1 MENDENAR
9 QIVMHGVIAV
19 NNLDEQYEV
28 VNLGN
33 KDIYLNSPDLNNI
46 KSDSYFTNSLVTI
59 IIEYMGR

>member
-1 MENDENAR
+1 M
-9 QIVMHGVIAV
+9 QGVIAV

-33 KDIYLNSPDLNNI
+33 KDIYLNSSDLNNI
-46 KSDSYFTNSLVTI
+46 KSDSYFTKSLVTI

>member
-1 MENDENAR
+1 
-9 QIVMHGVIAV
+9 MHGVITV

-59 IIEYMGR
+59 IIEYMSR

>member
-1 MENDENAR
+1 
-9 QIVMHGVIAV
+9 MHGVITV
-19 NNLDEQYEV
+19 NNLDEQYEL

-46 KSDSYFTNSLVTI
+46 KSDSYFTKSLVTI

>member
-1 MENDENAR
+1 M
-9 QIVMHGVIAV
+9 QGVIAV
-19 NNLDEQYEV
+19 NYLDEQYEL

-46 KSDSYFTNSLVTI
+46 KSDSYFTKSLVTI